1 MLLWIGRKRGTL
13 QYPHMDDTITPSA
26 IAANVKR
33 TQEYFRNRDAYGA
46 LYDQYEAK
54 YWWCVLVDAL
64 RRRPAHCAQLTAPR
78 SAYSRAPAAR
88 SPRSHSTSARPRF
101 EFGCTMRKMILT
113 GALVLFGAGTTP
125 QVVTALAVC
134 IMWFALVANTKPFGE
149 DVDDRLSQIES
160 LQVLF
165 TLLIGL
171 VLQLEATKADGSSS
185 MDDTN
190 LGLVLIAL
198 NCVVVGL
205 ALVQQ
210 PIVLIVAARVVRIP
224 QRIAEMR
231 RAKRDWEKAWV
242 VAPSDEDYRTCMRLE
257 GRGGALALD
266 VWCDVASNP
275 PRTLRSA
282 PLALVVERAA
292 DEADAKRWYFDGEGS
307 VLKNPIQMKGV
318 ADGVTR
324 WNDLDTMRV
333 LKAPPIELFETT
345 RFGSAVQWLDA
356 ETGTLLR
363 APPGWLVFEE
373 PNPPDDAARV
383 VWRHR
388 TDGTLTSVNPGAPEK
403 TSDEPHAI
411 DPNGDEWRGFTT
423 ANAARE
429 KTACGASIEMTALIT
444 NPLGPKRTVAD
455 ALRPASSTGEIGAS
469 VLGAL
474 AEDGA
479 AAGGTAPPKRDGT
492 ATQLVATP
500 KPALAPEPDAPP
512 TLPDGWEALTHEGN
526 TYFVNVATG
535 ETQWEHPAEAR
546 RPSDGNTYT
555 QKQQAMRST
564 RSIRMA
570 KRGGAAP
577 L

>member
-1 MLLWIGRKRGTL
+1 
-13 QYPHMDDTITPSA
+13 
-26 IAANVKR
+26 
-33 TQEYFRNRDAYGA
+33 
-46 LYDQYEAK
+46 
-54 YWWCVLVDAL
+54 
-64 RRRPAHCAQLTAPR
+64 
-78 SAYSRAPAAR
+78 
-88 SPRSHSTSARPRF
+88 
-101 EFGCTMRKMILT
+101 MRKMILT

-134 IMWFALVANTKPFGE
+134 IMWFALVANTKPFSE
-149 DVDDRLSQIES
+149 DVDDRLAQIEA
-160 LQVLF
+160 LQILF

-171 VLQLEATKADGSSS
+171 VLQLEATKADDTSS

-198 NCVVVGL
+198 NCVVVAL

-210 PIVLIVAARVVRIP
+210 PIVQTVAARVVRIP
-224 QRIAEMR
+224 QRIAEML

-257 GRGGALALD
+257 GRGGAMALD
-266 VWCDVASNP
+266 VWCNVASNP
-275 PRTLRSA
+275 PRTLHSA
-282 PLALVVERAA
+282 PLALVVERSA

-307 VLKNPIQMKGV
+307 VLKNPRPTKDV
-318 ADGVTR
+318 EDGQTR
-324 WNDLDTMRV
+324 WIDLDSMRV

-345 RFGSAVQWLDA
+345 RFKSAVQWLDA

-373 PNPPDDAARV
+373 PHPPDDTARV

-403 TSDEPHAI
+403 TSDAPHVI

-423 ANAARE
+423 ANAVRE
-429 KTACGASIEMTALIT
+429 ETSRGASIEMTAAIT

-469 VLGAL
+469 VIGAL
-474 AEDGA
+474 VDVGPAVGV
-479 AAGGTAPPKRDGT
+479 TVPLKRDGT
-492 ATQLVATP
+492 AMQLVTTP

-512 TLPDGWEALTHEGN
+512 TLPDGWEALTHEG
-526 TYFVNVATG
+526 
-535 ETQWEHPAEAR
+535 
-546 RPSDGNTYT
+546 
-555 QKQQAMRST
+555 
-564 RSIRMA
+564 
-570 KRGGAAP
+570 
-577 L
+577 